1 MDTKSGRDNSFPG
14 TGKYSGQA
22 EGEAAM
28 NLSGTATGFEIQP
41 VLGFT
46 FRTYTNVSVLP
57 LSKIF
62 LTLCKVF
69 HLFLQLALLPQALK
83 IVILSSPGDYGFI
96 N

>member
-1 MDTKSGRDNSFPG
+1 
-14 TGKYSGQA
+14 
-22 EGEAAM
+22 M

-46 FRTYTNVSVLP
+46 FRTYTSVSVLP

-69 HLFLQLALLPQALK
+69 HLFLQLGFA
-83 IVILSSPGDYGFI
+83 SSSIKNSDTQQPRRLWIY
-96 N
+96 